1 MEAGY
6 TLVIQP
12 HFYQQVTGSTDS
24 ANELLLEMPG
34 SGRMEETFGQGGGG
48 AKSWDATVDPDR
60 LALPSVLLVEDDR
73 DIREMI
79 ATLLD
84 MSGFAVVACDTAEFA
99 LNALREQ
106 EFDLILTDYALPRH
120 SGLWLLQEAES
131 EGLIQGTPVLIVT
144 AHPHVK
150 THAGYEVIQKPFDLD
165 DLVERVRQRME
176 GGNGSRRRRVSMP
189 PSTRPGNVIDGLGGD
204 DPSGCPEPVE
214 LVLYISSRS
223 PRSAAAVKTIKKVLE
238 RYSSS
243 RVRLTV
249 CNLSENPTAGV
260 EDAVAFTPTLV
271 RRSPGPRT
279 FILGHITSPELL
291 LELLADCESDL
302 N

>member
-1 MEAGY
+1 MEG
-6 TLVIQP
+6 TSRP
-12 HFYQQVTGSTDS
+12 G
-24 ANELLLEMPG
+24 G
-34 SGRMEETFGQGGGG
+34 SGANT
-48 AKSWDATVDPDR
+48 WDFSGHEDR
-60 LALPSVLLVEDDR
+60 LALPTVLLVEDDR

-84 MSGFAVVACDTAEFA
+84 MSGFAVIACDTAECG

-106 EFDLILTDYALPRH
+106 EFDLILTDYALPRQ

-144 AHPHVK
+144 AHPHVE
-150 THAGYEVIQKPFDLD
+150 TDAAYEVIYKPFDLD
-165 DLVERVRQRME
+165 ELIERVRQRME
-176 GGNGSRRRRVSMP
+176 GGNGTRRRRASMP
-189 PSTRPGNVIDGLGGD
+189 PATRPGMIGDTGGGD
-204 DPSGCPEPVE
+204 PADCPEPVD
-214 LVLYISSRS
+214 LILYISSRS
-223 PRSAAAVKTIKKVLE
+223 PRSSAAVKTIRKVLE

-243 RVRLTV
+243 RVKLTV
-249 CNLSENPTAGV
+249 CNLSENPNAGV
-260 EDAVAFTPTLV
+260 EDSVAFTPTLV

-291 LELLADCESDL
+291 LELLADCESEP